1 MTSKMCCSFTSQS
14 PPVILDYKANQDEL
28 NSKTLVTY
36 EVGHLIV
43 NQNRRHK
50 KKKCSKEVGTS
61 CHGPANLTRNIIMFQ
76 GFAFHANRF
85 SKPGSSLLMVLPI
98 KLEAHPNT
106 NISQYF
112 GFVTSNPRLFL
123 AWQLQQCAFP
133 SWN

>member
-1 MTSKMCCSFTSQS
+1 MTSKMCCSFISQS
-14 PPVILDYKANQDEL
+14 PPVILDYKANQDDL

-50 KKKCSKEVGTS
+50 KKTCSKKACSS
-61 CHGPANLTRNIIMFQ
+61 CHGPANLNIIMFQ

-85 SKPGSSLLMVLPI
+85 SKPGSSLLMALPI

-112 GFVTSNPRLFL
+112 GFVTSNPCLFL